1 MSCILWNSIARKPV
15 VGKLALRMSR
25 PLLHISLVQT
35 CAVRL
40 CELCIS
46 CKYICRAAQM
56 PRLVRTYLS
65 RTFSSLVQKEVFFL
79 FFFNSRKIFPTDKM
93 RSVALIIL
101 YVKNWP
107 ERSKHVQS
115 AKGYETHYPNPCS
128 KPTTRFFEVTKC
140 YIQ

>member
-1 MSCILWNSIARKPV
+1 MSCMRPIKSGTASRENRSSVNSLV
-15 VGKLALRMSR
+15 N
-25 PLLHISLVQT
+25 ISLVQT

-56 PRLVRTYLS
+56 GRLDRTYLVL
-65 RTFSSLVQKEVFFL
+65 TFSNLVQKEGFF
-79 FFFNSRKIFPTDKM
+79 FFFNSRKIFPMDEM

-107 ERSKHVQS
+107 QRSKHFNQLLKFS
-115 AKGYETHYPNPCS
+115 
-128 KPTTRFFEVTKC
+128 R
-140 YIQ
+140 